1 MAKFGGP
8 VLPKNQPGKAS
19 KPANQ
24 GGAGNSK
31 AVTQQPRKDGMPKAA
46 KPGASTTMLTKQP
59 KGTRGSK

>member
-8 VLPKNQPGKAS
+8 NKPAIQPGKAS

-24 GGAGNSK
+24 GGNAKVN
-31 AVTQQPRKDGMPKAA
+31 VQQPRKDGMPKAA
-46 KPGASTTMLTKQP
+46 KPGATVTMFTKQP

>member
-1 MAKFGGP
+1 MANTSSAKYP
-8 VLPKNQPGKAS
+8 SNQPGKAK

-31 AVTQQPRKDGMPKAA
+31 AVTQKPRKDGMPKAA
-46 KPGASTTMLTKQP
+46 KPGATVTMFTKQP

>member
-1 MAKFGGP
+1 MANTSTAKYP
-8 VLPKNQPGKAS
+8 NNQPGKAS

-24 GGAGNSK
+24 GGMAK
-31 AVTQQPRKDGMPKAA
+31 ANIQQPRKDGMPKAA

>member
-8 VLPKNQPGKAS
+8 NKPAIQPGKAK

-24 GGAGNSK
+24 GGNAKVN
-31 AVTQQPRKDGMPKAA
+31 VQQPRTGGVPKAA
-46 KPGASTTMLTKQP
+46 KPGATVTMFTKQP